1 MFFHRDRERKR
12 SGRRLLG
19 LSLSACLLLAG
30 CGGGQAGG
38 APVQTDGSE
47 TAMGR
52 YIEEEVALPD
62 SSAPS

>member
-47 TAMGR
+47 TAMGPL
-52 YIEEEVALPD
+52 Y
-62 SSAPS
+62 